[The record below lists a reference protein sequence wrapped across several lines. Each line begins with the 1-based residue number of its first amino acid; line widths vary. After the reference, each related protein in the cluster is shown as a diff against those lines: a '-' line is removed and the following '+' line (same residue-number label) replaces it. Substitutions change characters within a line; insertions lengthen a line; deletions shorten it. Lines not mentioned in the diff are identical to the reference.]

1 MYKIITLTF
10 LSFLLSPSLKAQ
22 WTAKPLSF
30 TEDSIQIDGQL
41 NEQSWAFA
49 DPVWIVNGS
58 DSIKIRTLYNNANL
72 YFAFTGKL
80 ESANALFPE
89 ILIDAD
95 NQRAATWQT
104 NDWWFHVSATD
115 CENKGAY
122 GVYNNCLLVQP
133 GWRGVPNFSPGMPM
147 TDTVEIAIPLSK
159 LETTIQAG
167 NTMNISVL
175 VTNTFSIYRHW
186 PATAD
191 RNNPSTWGTLS
202 FVFQTGLQP
211 VQQEKLPFRVIHN
224 QGNELRLLFPSS
236 APQSAILMDYSG
248 RIIKTATET
257 NSNFITLKHLQ
268 PGIYLMKTETG
279 SKAYFSKIVV
289 NE

>member
-1 MYKIITLTF
+1 MNKFITLN
-10 LSFLLSPSLKAQ
+10 LLAFFSPFMVNAQ
-22 WTAKPLSF
+22 WTAKPLSL
-30 TEDSIQIDGQL
+30 TEDSIQIDGLL

-49 DPVWIVNGS
+49 DQVWIVNGN
-58 DSIKIRTLYNNANL
+58 DSIKVRSLYNNANL

-80 ESANALFPE
+80 ESANVLFPE

-95 NQRAATWQT
+95 NQRATTWQT

-133 GWRGVPNFSPGMPM
+133 GWRGVPNFNPGMPM

-167 NTMNISVL
+167 NTINISVL
-175 VTNTFSIYRHW
+175 VTNTFSTYKHW

-191 RNNPSTWGTLS
+191 RNKPSTWGTLS
-202 FVFQTGLQP
+202 FVFQTGLEPIQL
-211 VQQEKLPFRVIHN
+211 EKHPFRVIHN
-224 QGNELRLLFPSS
+224 QGNEISILFPSS
-236 APQSAILMDYSG
+236 AKQSATFMDYSG
-248 RIIKTATET
+248 RVIQTITET
-257 NSNFITLKHLQ
+257 NSNIITFKHLQ

-279 SKAYFSKIVV
+279 SQAYFSKIVV

>member
-1 MYKIITLTF
+1 MYRILTLVILAILF
-10 LSFLLSPSLKAQ
+10 SPSLKAQ

-30 TEDSIQIDGQL
+30 AEDSIQIDGQL

-49 DPVWIVNGS
+49 DPVWIVNGG
-58 DSIKIRTLYNNANL
+58 DSIKVRTLYNNTNL

-122 GVYNNCLLVQP
+122 GVYNNCMLVQP

-167 NTMNISVL
+167 NTINISVL

-202 FVFQTGLQP
+202 FVFQTGLQAIEP
-211 VQQEKLPFRVIHN
+211 ENPLFRVVHN

-236 APQSAILMDYSG
+236 AKQSVTLMDYSG
-248 RIIKTATET
+248 RIVQTIPKTSSDLVT
-257 NSNFITLKHLQ
+257 FHHVKH
-268 PGIYLMKTETG
+268 GIYLIKTETG
-279 SKAYFSKIVV
+279 PNVYFSKIVV